1 MNAKLIVRSMLEA
14 DEQPEDFIQRQGG
27 ETDGERVMLEP
38 KFGYDFNI
46 GEGNY
51 RCGIAFTV
59 KANSE
64 EEALYVA
71 NRYLDSVRSSYEEM
85 PISGCPA
92 AIVNRIEKLRVYVDD
107 DCVATAEDIVDR
119 YPLEH
124 YPDGRG

>member
-71 NRYLDSVRSSYEEM
+71 NRYLST
-85 PISGCPA
+85 SGHCQPHRPA
-92 AIVNRIEKLRVYVDD
+92 TRLCR
-107 DCVATAEDIVDR
+107 R
-119 YPLEH
+119 
-124 YPDGRG
+124 

>member
-64 EEALYVA
+64 EEALYVRHFWSGQMNKRTLNASRPRGRSNEA
-71 NRYLDSVRSSYEEM
+71 N
-85 PISGCPA
+85 
-92 AIVNRIEKLRVYVDD
+92 AIQ
-107 DCVATAEDIVDR
+107 A
-119 YPLEH
+119 
-124 YPDGRG
+124 

>member
-71 NRYLDSVRSSYEEM
+71 NRYLSTIRGSHED
-85 PISGCPA
+85 IGTAGNPA
-92 AIVNRIEKLRVYVDD
+92 AIVNRIDRQRAYVDD

>member
-27 ETDGERVMLEP
+27 ESDGERVMLEP
-38 KFGYDFNI
+38 THAFDFNI

-59 KANSE
+59 KATSR
-64 EEALYVA
+64 EEAIYIA

-85 PISGCPA
+85 PISGCKS
-92 AIVNRIEKLRVYVDD
+92 AIVNRIQKLRVYVDD
-107 DCVATAEDIVDR
+107 DCVATGEDIVDT
-119 YPLEH
+119 YPVQYAE
-124 YPDGRG
+124 